1 MDLFS
6 LLGSCLSCGRRETI
20 EIGGRKL
27 TVRRPLGTGG
37 FSIVQLVEDT
47 RTYELFALKRVACHG
62 SSDRRVALREVEC
75 HRLLQHPNILPCVD
89 HKIIELNGGEAIGGG
104 PTCEVLIL
112 LPYIERGTLAYEL
125 ERRQQQGS
133 RLSESLVLNMF
144 KQIAEAVSYMHHA
157 SPQPLAHRDLK
168 PHNVLLAH
176 DFSPIIMDLGS
187 VAPAK
192 VQVCGSSDACRLQDE
207 AAERSSMPYRAPEL
221 FNVESYCTVDERT
234 DIWSL
239 GCLLHAMCF
248 YKSPYDA
255 VYERGDSVAL
265 AVISGNLD
273 MPEDAPYSQGLLE
286 LIQSMLKVNP
296 SERPFID
303 NVLESVAELQAKLDS
318 RV

>member
-1 MDLFS
+1 MIYDMDLFS

-47 RTYELFALKRVACHG
+47 RTYEMFALKRVACHG

-89 HKIIELNGGEAIGGG
+89 HKIVELNGGEAIGGG

-112 LPYIERGTLAYEL
+112 LPYIE
-125 ERRQQQGS
+125 
-133 RLSESLVLNMF
+133 
-144 KQIAEAVSYMHHA
+144 I
-157 SPQPLAHRDLK
+157 
-168 PHNVLLAH
+168 
-176 DFSPIIMDLGS
+176 
-187 VAPAK
+187 
-192 VQVCGSSDACRLQDE
+192 CGSSDACRLQDE

-303 NVLESVAELQAKLDS
+303 NVMESVAELQAKLDS